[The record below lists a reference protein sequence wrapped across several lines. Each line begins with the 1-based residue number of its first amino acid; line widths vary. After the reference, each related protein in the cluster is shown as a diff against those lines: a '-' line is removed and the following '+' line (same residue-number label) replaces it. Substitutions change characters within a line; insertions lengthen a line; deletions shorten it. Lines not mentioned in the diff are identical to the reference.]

1 LVPSVVVANILAVPV
16 ETAETSPDEFTV
28 AIAVLLDDHERVLL
42 TAFDGATVAV
52 ICCVR
57 AIAIDTVLGLTDI
70 LETGMGTVV
79 DARYAAKL
87 VP

>member
-1 LVPSVVVANILAVPV
+1 MVAEPAAIDLINPEL
-16 ETAETSPDEFTV
+16 ETV

-42 TAFDGATVAV
+42 AALDGRTVAV

-57 AIAIDTVLGLTDI
+57 AIAIETVDGLTVI
-70 LETGMGTVV
+70 LKIRVGAIAV
-79 DARYAAKL
+79 ARYDASL